1 MWQGARSLQ
10 DGELDVSFASKC
22 AVYTDPRHHSDA
34 QNRGDKGQSC
44 LSLAQTSLPHRSSD
58 HRQEETDCISSPQ
71 RHVHHVALG
80 CARVARAWHG
90 PPSVHVWGP
99 RASASTWHTPDGAA
113 SRGEVDSVCRG
124 PDQSRVR
131 LYVTPAAQAASH
143 PAVGFGSAEPCL
155 YRTVTVTVTT
165 RSRPFRA
172 PGLGARLAPRSRAA
186 HAQDPL
192 SPQLPGTAATS
203 RATGA
208 RPPTASQAGSLSA
221 RCRTV
226 DPSPVPSA
234 TRRRSLHLRPLYFK
248 GPRVSAILRYPP
260 QRRLAQRPPSGSAPS
275 PQWRDF
281 VLFVAG

>member
-1 MWQGARSLQ
+1 MWQGARSLR

-80 CARVARAWHG
+80 CARVAQAWHG

-99 RASASTWHTPDGAA
+99 RASASTRHTPDGAA

-143 PAVGFGSAEPCL
+143 PAVGFSSAEPCL

-172 PGLGARLAPRSRAA
+172 PGPGPASPPVPGPLTPKTRCPRSSRAPRQR
-186 HAQDPL
+186 HARQA
-192 SPQLPGTAATS
+192 PG
-203 RATGA
+203 
-208 RPPTASQAGSLSA
+208 RPPRLGPA
-221 RCRTV
+221 RFLPDV
-226 DPSPVPSA
+226 VPW
-234 TRRRSLHLRPLYFK
+234 TPPPFRPPHVAVLCTCDLFILK
-248 GPRVSAILRYPP
+248 GPRVSEILRYLP
-260 QRRLAQRPPSGSAPS
+260 QRHLAQRPPSGSAPS

>member
-1 MWQGARSLQ
+1 MWQGARSLR

-99 RASASTWHTPDGAA
+99 RASASTRHTPDGAA

-143 PAVGFGSAEPCL
+143 PAVGFSSAEPCL

-172 PGLGARLAPRSRAA
+172 PGPGPASHRLAVHGGIGADRLAPRSRAG

-203 RATGA
+203 RVTGA
-208 RPPTASQAGSLSA
+208 RPPTASRAGSLSA
-221 RCRTV
+221 RRRTV
-226 DPSPVPSA
+226 DPSP
-234 TRRRSLHLRPLYFK
+234 RSVRHTSPF
-248 GPRVSAILRYPP
+248 
-260 QRRLAQRPPSGSAPS
+260 SAPATS
-275 PQWRDF
+275 L
-281 VLFVAG
+281 V